1 MNERYIKIQQ
11 GRVSRFESA
20 TVTEVNGGTAPGGP
34 SGKASTST
42 SNRAADRTSVGAL
55 TGSTFYPQDRVLMLA
70 GGDNDAPVMLGKN
83 PYIF

>member
-20 TVTEVNGGTAPGGP
+20 TVTEVSDASTPGGP

-42 SNRAADRTSVGAL
+42 GNRSSDRSSVGAL
-55 TGSTFYPQDRVLMLA
+55 TGSRFYPQDRVLMLA